1 MTQWPDDSMTQ
12 WLGSSLA
19 SRHSSLFLRPF
30 DPELFQAILERPEG
44 HAQQL
49 GSFGDVPVG
58 TLQRF
63 DDLGLLVLL
72 PRALRDDGIRPS
84 PGSGA
89 TGVRL
94 RTGGHDGLRAAVE
107 DFRWKVGQLHPFTL
121 TQQNGALDRHIELAD
136 VPRPVISLESF
147 QGLRRDAPGFPARC
161 QRRLAR
167 EVQSQLFDVL
177 PPFPQGRANKRDDV
191 QAAVEVLA
199 DFAPSPQ

>member
-49 GSFGDVPVG
+49 GGFGDVPIG

-72 PRALRDDGIRPS
+72 PGALGNDRIRRS

-89 TGVRL
+89 TCARL
-94 RTGGHDGLRAAVE
+94 RTRGHDRLRAALE
-107 DFRWKVGQLHPFTL
+107 HFRWKVAQLHPF
-121 TQQNGALDRHIELAD
+121 
-136 VPRPVISLESF
+136 
-147 QGLRRDAPGFPARC
+147 
-161 QRRLAR
+161 
-167 EVQSQLFDVL
+167 
-177 PPFPQGRANKRDDV
+177 
-191 QAAVEVLA
+191 
-199 DFAPSPQ
+199 